1 MARLGVKYEGPKA
14 GEVRKRIEA
23 LKDPASKA
31 IVGAFRD
38 AAKLIQDKA
47 RAEIASSG
55 LGARMARGF
64 TAKVVVPNGQ
74 ELSPVMIG
82 HHRLG
87 YANIFERG
95 GTIRG
100 HPWLWI
106 PLPTA
111 PAAAGRRRMTPKLYF
126 EQIGPLHFIRRS
138 GKAPLLAGDALRAP
152 AKGRAASTATLRTGA
167 RHVARRGTGAKGR
180 STVSVPI
187 FVGVPVVQIRDRLN
201 VTAIYAEVRAQ
212 LPELYRKRLAQ
223 ALRR

>member
-1 MARLGVKYEGPKA
+1 MARLSVKYEGPKPD
-14 GEVRKRIEA
+14 EVRKRIEA

-38 AAKLIQDKA
+38 AAKMIQERA

-55 LGARMARGF
+55 LGARMVRGY
-64 TAKVVVPNGQ
+64 TANVIVPNGQ

-82 HHRLG
+82 HHRVG

-111 PAAAGRRRMTPKLYF
+111 PPAAGRKRMTPRLYF

-152 AKGRAASTATLRTGA
+152 MRGRAASATSLRTGA
-167 RHVARRGTGAKGR
+167 RHAKRRASGDRAGD
-180 STVSVPI
+180 TVSVPI

-201 VTAIYAEVRAQ
+201 ITAIYADVRAQ
-212 LPELYRKRLAQ
+212 M
-223 ALRR
+223 